1 LRISCGLIA
10 LYVHF
15 MYSFHLQE
23 FFGKDGWL
31 NLETANRVRHEA
43 PLQAP
48 RWGWED
54 RPTHPLPEDPD
65 AARQVLDY
73 YDRWG
78 VDPRQA
84 DAKGQAVWSV
94 WYHLTDPGWMVA
106 VHVGYLGVLVLFT
119 LGLWTRVTSVLAW
132 VGALSYVHRAP
143 MTLFGMD
150 TILCLV
156 LFYLMIG
163 PSGAAMSLDRL
174 RARIRAGQS
183 ALRLGVA
190 PPALGRLTPLV
201 SANFALRLMQ
211 IHLCFIYLAP
221 GLGKVQGGIWWN
233 GTGAWRPLVSPE
245 YAPLQYEFYLEALR
259 WLTQKRWLW
268 EIVMAAGALLTMVVE
283 IGFPF
288 LVWNRRLRWPMIVLA
303 WLLHLSILLLMGL
316 GTFSLIM
323 MTLVA
328 SFIPPEAAPRLV
340 RALLRGPARF
350 RLRYHPGSARQV
362 RAAAVVHAIDV
373 GEQVALECPT
383 AGPGPSGRLAL
394 LDEQGKVFTGYPLFE
409 RLVRGVRAF
418 WAVAWVTWVPGVDR
432 LGQKFYPGSAQPP
445 EGPGPETGAPG
456 PAREYKTAGAEHG

>member
-1 LRISCGLIA
+1 
-10 LYVHF
+10 
-15 MYSFHLQE
+15 
-23 FFGKDGWL
+23 
-31 NLETANRVRHEA
+31 
-43 PLQAP
+43 
-48 RWGWED
+48 
-54 RPTHPLPEDPD
+54 
-65 AARQVLDY
+65 VLDY

-78 VDPRQA
+78 IDPRQA
-84 DAKGQAVWSV
+84 DSHGQATWSV
-94 WYHLTDPGWMVA
+94 WYHLTEPGWMVA
-106 VHVGYLGVLVLFT
+106 VHVGYLGILVLFT

-163 PSGAAMSLDRL
+163 PSGAALSLDRL
-174 RARIRAGQS
+174 RARIRAGQNP
-183 ALRLGVA
+183 LRLGVA
-190 PPALGRLTPLV
+190 PPPLGRLTPLV

-245 YAPLQYEFYLEALR
+245 YAPLEYEFYLDALR
-259 WLTQKRWLW
+259 WLTQKRWFW

-340 RALLRGPARF
+340 GALLRGRARF
-350 RLRYHPGSARQV
+350 RLRYHPGSPRQV
-362 RAAAVVHAIDV
+362 RAAAAVHAFDV
-373 GEQVALECPT
+373 GEQVALEGST
-383 AGPGPSGRLAL
+383 AEPGHPDRLAL
-394 LDEQGKVFTGYPLFE
+394 IDEGGTVRTGYPLFE
-409 RLVRGVRAF
+409 RLVRAVRAC
-418 WAVAWVTWVPGVDR
+418 WPVAWVTWVPGADR
-432 LGQKFYPGSAQPP
+432 LGQKLYPGSVQPP
-445 EGPGPETGAPG
+445 EERSQESEDRGQRTEVRGQKSEVN
-456 PAREYKTAGAEHG
+456 R